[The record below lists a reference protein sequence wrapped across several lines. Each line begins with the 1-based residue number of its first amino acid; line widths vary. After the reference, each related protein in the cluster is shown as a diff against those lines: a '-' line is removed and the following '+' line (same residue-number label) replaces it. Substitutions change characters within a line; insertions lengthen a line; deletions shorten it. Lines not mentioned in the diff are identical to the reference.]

1 MKQALQ
7 ENQGIPAS
15 LLLAMAIVS
24 GLTVANLYYNQ
35 PLLEEMRADFAAGEV
50 EANLITVIT
59 QVGYACGL
67 LFIVPMADMYARR
80 RIVAFSLTLAALM
93 AGCIALAPAL
103 AVVQAASLVLGVC
116 SVIPQV
122 FIPVAGQFSAPANKS
137 RNVGIVLSGLLT
149 GILGARVVSGYVG
162 EWIGWRGMFGVA
174 AVILVGCLVVSLRM
188 LPPMPVTFRGSY
200 GGLMKSVC
208 RLFVTRPR
216 MRLYAVRAAFAFGSM
231 LSVWSC
237 LAFHLAGEPFRAG
250 SDKVG
255 LLGLC
260 GVMGALVASGTG
272 KYVPRLGIRRMSL
285 CGSVLQLLSWFI
297 AYVWG
302 DTYAGLV
309 AAILLLDIGMQ
320 LLQLSNQSGC
330 LQEVPHAASRANTVF
345 MTLYFIGGSLGTFC
359 SGLGWE
365 HFGWAGVC
373 GVGGGLAWVALL
385 ISLAEGRT
393 ARR

>member
-1 MKQALQ
+1 MKQMLK

-15 LLLAMAIVS
+15 LLLTMAVVS

-67 LFIVPMADMYARR
+67 LFIVPMADMFARR
-80 RIVAFSLTLAALM
+80 KIVGVSMTLAAVM
-93 AGCIALAPAL
+93 AALIAVAPAL
-103 AVVQAASLVLGVC
+103 GVVQVASLVLGVC

-122 FIPVAGQFSAPANKS
+122 FIPVAGQFSKPADKS
-137 RNVGIVLSGLLT
+137 RNIGIVLSGLLT
-149 GILGARVVSGYVG
+149 GILGARVVSGYMG
-162 EWIGWRGMFGVA
+162 EWIGWRGMYGLA
-174 AVILVGCLVVSLRM
+174 AVLMAVCLVLSLRV
-188 LPPMPVTFRGSY
+188 LPPMPVTFHGSY

-237 LAFHLAGEPFRAG
+237 LAFHLAGEPFHAG

-272 KYVPRLGIRRMSL
+272 KFVPVLGIRRMSL
-285 CGSVLQLLSWFI
+285 YGSVLQLLSWLI

-302 DTYAGLV
+302 DTYVGLV
-309 AAILLLDIGMQ
+309 LAILLLDIGMQ

-330 LQEVPHAASRANTVF
+330 LQEVPHASSRANTIF
-345 MTLYFIGGSLGTFC
+345 MTLYFIGGSVGTFC

-373 GVGGGLAWVALL
+373 SVGAGFALVSML
-385 ISLAEGRT
+385 VSCADRQ
-393 ARR
+393 

>member
-1 MKQALQ
+1 MKQMLK

-15 LLLAMAIVS
+15 LLLTMAVVS

-35 PLLEEMRADFAAGEV
+35 PLLEEMRADFVAGEV

-67 LFIVPMADMYARR
+67 LFIVPMADMFARR
-80 RIVAFSLTLAALM
+80 KIVGVSMTLAAVM
-93 AGCIALAPAL
+93 AALIAVAPAL
-103 AVVQAASLVLGVC
+103 GVVQVASLVLGVC

-122 FIPVAGQFSAPANKS
+122 FIPVAGQFSKPADKS
-137 RNVGIVLSGLLT
+137 RNIGIVLSGLLT

-162 EWIGWRGMFGVA
+162 EWIGWRGMYGLA
-174 AVILVGCLVVSLRM
+174 AVLMAVCLVLSLRV
-188 LPPMPVTFRGSY
+188 LPPMPVTFHGSY

-237 LAFHLAGEPFRAG
+237 LAFHLAGEPFHAG

-272 KYVPRLGIRRMSL
+272 KFVPVLGIRRMSL
-285 CGSVLQLLSWFI
+285 YGSVLQLLSWLI

-302 DTYAGLV
+302 DTYVGLV
-309 AAILLLDIGMQ
+309 LAILLLDIGMQ

-330 LQEVPHAASRANTVF
+330 LQEVPHASSRANTIF
-345 MTLYFIGGSLGTFC
+345 MTLYFIGGSVGTFC

-373 GVGGGLAWVALL
+373 SVGAGFALVSML
-385 ISLAEGRT
+385 VSCADRQ
-393 ARR
+393 

>member
-1 MKQALQ
+1 MKQMLK

-15 LLLAMAIVS
+15 LLLTMAVVS

-67 LFIVPMADMYARR
+67 LFIVPMADMFARR
-80 RIVAFSLTLAALM
+80 KIVGVSMTLAAVM
-93 AGCIALAPAL
+93 AALIAVAPAL
-103 AVVQAASLVLGVC
+103 GVVQVASLVLGVC

-122 FIPVAGQFSAPANKS
+122 FIPVAGQFSKPADKS
-137 RNVGIVLSGLLT
+137 RNIGIVLSGLLT

-162 EWIGWRGMFGVA
+162 EWIGWRGMYGLA
-174 AVILVGCLVVSLRM
+174 AVLMAVCLVLSLRV
-188 LPPMPVTFRGSY
+188 LPPMPVTFHGSY

-237 LAFHLAGEPFRAG
+237 LAFHLAGEPFHAG

-272 KYVPRLGIRRMSL
+272 KFVPVLGIRRMSL
-285 CGSVLQLLSWFI
+285 YGSVLQLLSWLI

-302 DTYAGLV
+302 DTYVGLV
-309 AAILLLDIGMQ
+309 LAILLLDIGMQ

-330 LQEVPHAASRANTVF
+330 LQEVPHASSRANTIF
-345 MTLYFIGGSLGTFC
+345 MTLYFIGGSVGTFC

-373 GVGGGLAWVALL
+373 SVGAGFVLVSMLVSCAD
-385 ISLAEGRT
+385 RQ
-393 ARR
+393 

>member
-1 MKQALQ
+1 MKQMLK

-15 LLLAMAIVS
+15 LLLTMAVVS

-67 LFIVPMADMYARR
+67 LFIVPMADMFARR
-80 RIVAFSLTLAALM
+80 KIVGVSMTLAAVM
-93 AGCIALAPAL
+93 AALIAVAPAL
-103 AVVQAASLVLGVC
+103 GVVQVASLVLGVC

-122 FIPVAGQFSAPANKS
+122 FIPVAGQFSKPADKS
-137 RNVGIVLSGLLT
+137 RNIGIVLSGLLT

-162 EWIGWRGMFGVA
+162 EWIGWRGMYGLA
-174 AVILVGCLVVSLRM
+174 AVLMAVCLVLSLRV
-188 LPPMPVTFRGSY
+188 LPPMPVTFHGSY
-200 GGLMKSVC
+200 GRLMKSVC

-237 LAFHLAGEPFRAG
+237 LAFHLAGEPFHAG

-272 KYVPRLGIRRMSL
+272 KFVPVLGIRRMSL
-285 CGSVLQLLSWFI
+285 YGSVLQLLSWLI

-302 DTYAGLV
+302 DTYVGLV
-309 AAILLLDIGMQ
+309 LAILLLDIGMQ

-330 LQEVPHAASRANTVF
+330 LQEVPHASSRANTIF
-345 MTLYFIGGSLGTFC
+345 MTLYFIGGSVGTFC

-373 GVGGGLAWVALL
+373 SVGAGFALVSML
-385 ISLAEGRT
+385 VSCADRQ
-393 ARR
+393 

>member
-1 MKQALQ
+1 MLK

-15 LLLAMAIVS
+15 LLLTMAVVS

-67 LFIVPMADMYARR
+67 LFIVPMADMFARR
-80 RIVAFSLTLAALM
+80 KIVGVSMTLAAVM
-93 AGCIALAPAL
+93 AALIAVAPAL
-103 AVVQAASLVLGVC
+103 GVVQVASLVLGVC

-122 FIPVAGQFSAPANKS
+122 FIPVAGQFSKPADKS
-137 RNVGIVLSGLLT
+137 RNIGIVLSGLLT

-162 EWIGWRGMFGVA
+162 EWIGWRGMYGLA
-174 AVILVGCLVVSLRM
+174 AVLMAVCLVLSLRV
-188 LPPMPVTFRGSY
+188 LPPMPVTFHGSY

-237 LAFHLAGEPFRAG
+237 LAFHLAGEPFHAG

-260 GVMGALVASGTG
+260 GVMGALVVSGTG
-272 KYVPRLGIRRMSL
+272 KFVPVLGIRRMSL
-285 CGSVLQLLSWFI
+285 YGSVLQLLSWLI

-302 DTYAGLV
+302 DTYVGLV
-309 AAILLLDIGMQ
+309 LAILLLDIGMQ

-330 LQEVPHAASRANTVF
+330 LQEVPHASSRANTIF
-345 MTLYFIGGSLGTFC
+345 MTLYFIGGSVGTFC

-373 GVGGGLAWVALL
+373 SVGAGFALVSML
-385 ISLAEGRT
+385 VSCADRQ
-393 ARR
+393 

>member
-1 MKQALQ
+1 MKQMLK

-15 LLLAMAIVS
+15 LLLTMAVVS

-67 LFIVPMADMYARR
+67 LFIVPMADMFARR
-80 RIVAFSLTLAALM
+80 KIVGVSMTLAAVM
-93 AGCIALAPAL
+93 AALIAVAPAL
-103 AVVQAASLVLGVC
+103 GVVQVTSLVLGVC

-122 FIPVAGQFSAPANKS
+122 FIPVAGQFSKPADKS
-137 RNVGIVLSGLLT
+137 RNIGIVLSGLLT

-162 EWIGWRGMFGVA
+162 EWIGWRGMYGLA
-174 AVILVGCLVVSLRM
+174 AVLMAVCLVLSLRV
-188 LPPMPVTFRGSY
+188 LPPMPVTFHGSY

-237 LAFHLAGEPFRAG
+237 LAFHLAGEPFHAG

-272 KYVPRLGIRRMSL
+272 KFVPVLGIRRMSL
-285 CGSVLQLLSWFI
+285 YGSVLQLLSWLI

-302 DTYAGLV
+302 DTYVGLV
-309 AAILLLDIGMQ
+309 LAILLLDIGMQ

-330 LQEVPHAASRANTVF
+330 LQEVPHASSRANTIF
-345 MTLYFIGGSLGTFC
+345 MTLYFIGGSVGTFC

-373 GVGGGLAWVALL
+373 SVGAGFALVSML
-385 ISLAEGRT
+385 VSCADRQ
-393 ARR
+393 